1 MTNLPRYVQPR
12 KQPKGVVSYRFNPPQ
27 SLVDAGVVSR
37 KEWGSDLKQVKVLAK
52 ELNDLVDKHRKEQAL
67 IFNVKPSSTVANLS
81 QYYFASNDFN
91 ALRDTTKV
99 HYRYFIGLLVSAI
112 GHMRHGD
119 VTSKVAKHLYEEW
132 VKQGISFA
140 NHGATCASRVF
151 NYAIEM
157 EQINTNPF
165 TNIKR
170 KATPQRK
177 VVWEHADVTNFMD
190 TAFSK
195 YKYRNV
201 GMIVAMAYQ
210 WCQRLGDMRMLTW
223 DALDLDRQRMYLE
236 QSKRRAEVFLPID
249 DQLYVMLKEQHEDY
263 GFQPYVAPHPTPVG
277 GTFKPYGMERL
288 SKVGRKVMREAELSE
303 SLRLMDLRRTGVTQ
317 MVEAGVPLP
326 QLMAVTGHT
335 HVASVKPYIKNT
347 FASANKA
354 LTARNAHVELSVT
367 KNIESDWL

>member
-1 MTNLPRYVQPR
+1 MTNLPRFVQPR
-12 KQPKGVVSYRFNPPQ
+12 KQPKGVMSYRFNPPQ
-27 SLVDAGVVSR
+27 CLVDAGVVSR
-37 KEWGSDLKQVKVLAK
+37 KEWGSDLKQVKLLAK
-52 ELNDLVDKHRKEQAL
+52 ELNDLVDNYREEQAL

-81 QYYFASNDFN
+81 QYYFASNDFK
-91 ALRDTTKV
+91 ALRDTTKA
-99 HYRYFIGLLVSAI
+99 HYRYFIGLLVSSI

-119 VTSKVAKHLYEEW
+119 VTSKVAKHLYEQW
-132 VKQGISFA
+132 VEQGISFA

-157 EQINTNPF
+157 EQINANPF

-177 VVWEHADVTNFMD
+177 VVWKHSDVVGFMN
-190 TAFSK
+190 TAFAQ
-195 YKYRNV
+195 YQYRNV
-201 GMIVAMAYQ
+201 GLIVAMAYQ

-223 DALDLDRQRMYLE
+223 DAIDFDRQRMYLQ

-249 DQLYVMLKEQHEDY
+249 DELFVMLQDQRGDY
-263 GFQPYVAPHPTPVG
+263 GFQPYVAPHPAPVG
-277 GTFKPYGMERL
+277 GTFLPYAMQRL
-288 SKVGRKVMREAELSE
+288 SKVGRKIMRAADLPN

-347 FASANKA
+347 FASANNA
-354 LTARNAHVELSVT
+354 LTARHAHVELSVT
-367 KNIESDWL
+367 KNIESDRL

>member
-1 MTNLPRYVQPR
+1 MTNLPRFVQPR

-52 ELNDLVDKHRKEQAL
+52 ELNDLVDKYRKEQAL

-91 ALRDTTKV
+91 ALRNTTKV

-119 VTSKVAKHLYEEW
+119 VTSKVAKHLYEDW

-288 SKVGRKVMREAELSE
+288 SKVGRRVMREAELPE

>member
-1 MTNLPRYVQPR
+1 MTNLPRFVQPR

-27 SLVDAGVVSR
+27 CLVDAGVVSR
-37 KEWGSDLKQVKVLAK
+37 KEWGSDLKQVKLLAK
-52 ELNDLVDKHRKEQAL
+52 ELNNLVDNYREEQAL

-81 QYYFASNDFN
+81 QYYFASNDFK
-91 ALRDTTKV
+91 ALRDTTKA
-99 HYRYFIGLLVSAI
+99 HYRYFIGLLVSSI

-119 VTSKVAKHLYEEW
+119 VTSKVAKHLYEQW
-132 VKQGISFA
+132 VEQGISFA

-157 EQINTNPF
+157 EQINANPF

-177 VVWEHADVTNFMD
+177 VVWKHSDVVGFMN
-190 TAFSK
+190 TAFAQ
-195 YKYRNV
+195 YQYRNV
-201 GMIVAMAYQ
+201 GLIVAMAYQ

-223 DALDLDRQRMYLE
+223 DAIDFDRQRMYLQ

-249 DQLYVMLKEQHEDY
+249 DELFVMLQDQRGDY
-263 GFQPYVAPHPTPVG
+263 GFQPYVAPHPAPVG
-277 GTFKPYGMERL
+277 GTFLPYAMQRL
-288 SKVGRKVMREAELSE
+288 SKVGRKIMRAADLPN

-347 FASANKA
+347 FASANNA
-354 LTARNAHVELSVT
+354 LTARHAHVELSVT
-367 KNIESDWL
+367 KNIESDRL